1 LVATPEVPSDDL
13 VPSLLAACDV
23 LGTGW
28 FGAVAADVQPGK
40 TVAVVGDGAVALLAV
55 MAAWQLGAE
64 RIIAMSR
71 HESRQDLALEFGA
84 TDIVTERG
92 DDGVATVRELTGG
105 LGAHSVIEAVGTQE
119 CTARPPPTA
128 HRASS
133 GTAQAAHPPRP
144 RRPVPGQPR
153 RCNRIPA

>member
-1 LVATPEVPSDDL
+1 M
-13 VPSLLAACDV
+13 

-28 FGAVAADVQPGK
+28 FGAA
-40 TVAVVGDGAVALLAV
+40 ALLAV

-105 LGAHSVIEAVGTQE
+105 LGAHSVIEGMRWLRAADGIGVVLRKARLPVPSRPCHRQQARPGPAQE
-119 CTARPPPTA
+119 RLHHGGPDPAAPARPPPTA

-133 GTAQAAHPPRP
+133 GTA
-144 RRPVPGQPR
+144 
-153 RCNRIPA
+153 